1 MGKYVGVWI
10 DHDKAFV
17 VSISDGQQTVT
28 RIESNVE
35 GRYRLS
41 GGSRSRTLYG
51 PQEIASDKKIEERR
65 RHQLRRYYR
74 KVITEFADS
83 LAILVFGPGKAKI
96 ELQKELE
103 KTKALASKVVGSE
116 TTDKMT
122 ERQIAAKVRKFFAS
136 DSPKAPSKG

>member
-1 MGKYVGVWI
+1 MGKHVGVWI

-17 VSISDGQQTVT
+17 VSINDGQQTAI
-28 RIESNVE
+28 RIESDVE

-74 KVITEFADS
+74 KVIREIADA
-83 LAILVFGPGKAKI
+83 LAILIFGPGKARI

-103 KTKALASKVVGSE
+103 KTKALASKIVGSE
-116 TTDKMT
+116 SADKMT
-122 ERQIAAKVRKFFAS
+122 ERQIAAKVRRFFAS
-136 DSPKAPSKG
+136 DSP